1 MSTDQRPHFVVLRQE
16 HIGNLSTCISYSDLD
31 AACCAAQQRTIS
43 DSEPRYVVQVLVQVQ
58 RDPQP
63 HAIVTPVSAMEEAA

>member
-1 MSTDQRPHFVVLRQE
+1 MSTDHRPHFVVLRQE
-16 HIGNLSTCISYSDLD
+16 HVGNLATCMSYSDLI

-43 DSEPRYVVQVLVQVQ
+43 DSEPRYVVQVLLQVK

-63 HAIVTPVSAMEEAA
+63 HAIVTPVSVVEEAA